1 MWVLARQ
8 LLKGLLCTST
18 GTGSRAR
25 CHVRWRRRRRASD
38 AGALLTGQLLD
49 GDRRGWR
56 RRERA
61 LELHRP
67 PPAVVVERVRAND
80 HASEKSMS
88 LGFCKWGWRRCGS
101 GRRPPCHCVPDE
113 VGGGVGGQCAHLGG
127 LRKAKSATCM
137 EFCEISG
144 GWG

>member
-8 LLKGLLCTST
+8 LLKGLSCTST

-25 CHVRWRRRRRASD
+25 WRRRRRPSD

-67 PPAVVVERVRAND
+67 SPAVVAERVRANN
-80 HASEKSMS
+80 HVGEKSMS
-88 LGFCKWGWRRCGS
+88 LGLCEWGWRRCDS
-101 GRRPPCHCVPDE
+101 RRRPPCHCMLDG
-113 VGGGVGGQCAHLGG
+113 VGGGVGGQRAHLGG